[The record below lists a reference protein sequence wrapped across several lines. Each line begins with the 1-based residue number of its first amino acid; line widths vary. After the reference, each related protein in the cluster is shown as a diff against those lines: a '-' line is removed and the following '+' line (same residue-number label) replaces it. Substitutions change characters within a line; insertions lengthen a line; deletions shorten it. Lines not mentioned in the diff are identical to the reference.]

1 MLSKHVR
8 FETGSGVARITI
20 DRAAVRNAIS
30 IETAA
35 ELKAAMERVND
46 DRTVRV
52 AVITGAGDRVFAA
65 GADLREI
72 LDLMATPASARDY
85 DRLLEGAYLA
95 IETCR
100 VPTIARVQG
109 HAIGGGCFLA
119 LACDLRIA
127 AVRVS
132 LGVPVARVGV
142 ALTPSEVRRLVA
154 AVGPARARWL
164 LFTGTRLT
172 ATAAQAWGLVDRVVD
187 DAELD
192 AAVDAV
198 TADIV
203 SGAPVAITVVKRL
216 VQAVAAAPE
225 VPAQVVDEAY
235 ESVYTSADFHEGVNA
250 FLEKRT
256 PVFRGI

>member
-1 MLSKHVR
+1 MLSHHVQ
-8 FETGSGVARITI
+8 FETKSGVARITI

-35 ELKAAMERVND
+35 GLRAAIERVNAD
-46 DRTVRV
+46 QAVRV

-72 LDLMATPASARDY
+72 LDLMATPASAREY
-85 DRLLEGAYLA
+85 DRLLEETYIA

-100 VPTIARVQG
+100 VPTIARIQG

-127 AVRVS
+127 AARVS

-172 ATAAQAWGLVDRVVD
+172 AGEAQAWGLVDRVVAD
-187 DAELD
+187 SELD
-192 AAVDAV
+192 VALDAV
-198 TADIV
+198 TGEIAR
-203 SGAPVAITVVKRL
+203 GAPIAIAVVKRM
-216 VQAVAAAPE
+216 VEAVSRRPE
-225 VPAQVVDEAY
+225 VPAQLIDEAY
-235 ESVYTSADFHEGVNA
+235 ESVYSSADFREGVSA
-250 FLEKRT
+250 FLEKRA